1 MFIYEAHS
9 LIIEKEYQVAD
20 TGVIIHYYINYN
32 KLL

>member
-9 LIIEKEYQVAD
+9 LIIEKEYKVAD
-20 TGVIIHYYINYN
+20 TGVIRNINYN